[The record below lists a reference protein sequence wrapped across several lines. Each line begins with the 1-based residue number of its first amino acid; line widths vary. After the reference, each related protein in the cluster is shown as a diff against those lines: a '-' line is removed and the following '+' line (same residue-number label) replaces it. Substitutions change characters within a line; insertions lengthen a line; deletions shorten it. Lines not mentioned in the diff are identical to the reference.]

1 MAQLF
6 ASSLVPG
13 KLDLV
18 RGWAPTR
25 PWWPTSA
32 SDRLEKVGAFRWDDP
47 EGEVGVEVLL
57 VRADDGVVLQ
67 VPLTY
72 RGAPLAGAEEHL
84 VGTMEHSVLGRRWVH
99 DGCGDPAWARAVA
112 AAALADAPQ
121 AEEHLRHADGREELR
136 APSVVVLG
144 GTASTTATEVPAVG
158 ALVLEDR
165 DDRTLVR
172 TDGLHVEVRRVLD
185 LAGPLADHVP
195 AGART
200 IRVVWLGQESPVT
213 LAVVTTP

>member
-18 RGWAPTR
+18 RAWAPTR
-25 PWWPTSA
+25 PWWPGSA
-32 SDRLEKVGAFRWDDP
+32 GDRLERVGAFRWDDP

-57 VRADDGVVLQ
+57 VRTGDGVVLQ

-99 DGCGDPAWARAVA
+99 DGCGDPVWARAVS
-112 AAALADAPQ
+112 AAALTGAPQ
-121 AEEHLRHADGREELR
+121 AEEHLRHADGRDELR
-136 APSVVVLG
+136 APSVVVLA
-144 GTASTTATEVPAVG
+144 GTATNADVPTIG
-158 ALVLEDR
+158 DLVLDDR
-165 DDRTLVR
+165 DGRTLVR
-172 TDGLHVEVRRVLD
+172 TDGLLVEVRRVLD
-185 LAGPLADHVP
+185 LTGSPADEAP

-200 IRVVWLGQESPVT
+200 VRAVWAGQESPVT
-213 LAVVTTP
+213 LAVVSTP